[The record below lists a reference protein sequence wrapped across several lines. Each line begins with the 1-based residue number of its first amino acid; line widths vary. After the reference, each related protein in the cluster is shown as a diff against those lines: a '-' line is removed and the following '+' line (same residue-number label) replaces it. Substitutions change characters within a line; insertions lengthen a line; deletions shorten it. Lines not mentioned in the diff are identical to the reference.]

1 MELQPKRVS
10 DSKTEQVQIIMPA
23 QINGFKRLFGGQL
36 VQWIDIVAGVVARRH
51 SNRNVTT
58 VSIDNLHFK
67 EAAYVNN
74 TMLLVGRITYV
85 GNTSMEVRVDTF
97 VESLSGE
104 KRLVNRAYLV
114 LVALDDTER
123 PTKVPG
129 IILETEEE
137 TAEWEAGEKRNALRK
152 QRMIEQY

>member
-104 KRLVNRAYLV
+104 KRLVNRA
-114 LVALDDTER
+114 
-123 PTKVPG
+123 
-129 IILETEEE
+129 
-137 TAEWEAGEKRNALRK
+137 
-152 QRMIEQY
+152 

>member
-1 MELQPKRVS
+1 
-10 DSKTEQVQIIMPA
+10 
-23 QINGFKRLFGGQL
+23 
-36 VQWIDIVAGVVARRH
+36 
-51 SNRNVTT
+51 
-58 VSIDNLHFK
+58 
-67 EAAYVNN
+67 
-74 TMLLVGRITYV
+74 MLLVGRITYV

-137 TAEWEAGEKRNALRK
+137 KAEWEAGEKRNALRK